1 MSTPISCFSCNF
13 FRGRR
18 VIAALCSIYSSRA
31 LNHFTDSA
39 QLPMNTASEMAVV
52 ASGDSV
58 AGAPD
63 SLDRF
68 TSSTQ
73 TPATTISMT
82 IYTTRPLVAPSL

>member
-39 QLPMNTASEMAVV
+39 QLPTNIASVMMMTGKIGSTVSTPLTDSDVISTAQV
-52 ASGDSV
+52 A
-58 AGAPD
+58 
-63 SLDRF
+63 
-68 TSSTQ
+68 
-73 TPATTISMT
+73 ATTISMT
-82 IYTTRPLVAPSL
+82 IYTTRPFRYS

>member
-1 MSTPISCFSCNF
+1 
-13 FRGRR
+13 
-18 VIAALCSIYSSRA
+18 
-31 LNHFTDSA
+31 
-39 QLPMNTASEMAVV
+39 MNTASEMAVV

-63 SLDRF
+63 SLDRC

-82 IYTTRPLVAPSL
+82 IYTTRPWVAPSL